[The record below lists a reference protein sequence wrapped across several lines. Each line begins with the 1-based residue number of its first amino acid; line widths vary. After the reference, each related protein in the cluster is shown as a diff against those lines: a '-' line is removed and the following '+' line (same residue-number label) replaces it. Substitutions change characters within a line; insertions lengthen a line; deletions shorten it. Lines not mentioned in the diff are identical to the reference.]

1 MSYLMP
7 VYKSRDPAI
16 TQRPPST
23 SLLAIDSEDR
33 FTDYSGARAV
43 SRVGYN
49 VLNATPYNFTISKAE
64 SLLNG
69 FLTRLAVT
77 EINMPWAIPNINIK
91 TNTIQWS
98 AQVGSAPVTTGVITL
113 YTGFY
118 TPSQLAAA
126 FQTAVRFATG
136 INTFTITYGNT
147 LSAQGNTP
155 SFAYR
160 TGTPGTDIA
169 FAPMPYNTTVY
180 PYNSNTKQLFDLLGF
195 INASNSI
202 LAEFAI
208 QNRFTFCQSFRYVDV
223 VANVLTY
230 NQSLKDTMS
239 QAIARDSLCRIYLGD
254 ANLPGNVDPSAPGF
268 CPPGCAP
275 FTIYRNFATPKQI
288 QWLGNQPVPGKL
300 EFQVYD
306 DTGDLLSNAIG
317 ADGEYLD
324 WSMTLLVSEN

>member
-1 MSYLMP
+1 MP
-7 VYKSRDPAI
+7 VYKASDPAI
-16 TQRPPST
+16 TQRPPS
-23 SLLAIDSEDR
+23 SALLAIDSEDR
-33 FTDYSGARAV
+33 FSDYTVSRAV
-43 SRVGYN
+43 LRAGYN
-49 VLNATPYNFTISKAE
+49 DLNATPYNFTIVKAE

-77 EINMPWAIPNINIK
+77 EINMPWAIPNINVK

-98 AQVGSAPVTTGVITL
+98 AQVGAAPVTTGVITL

-126 FQTAVRFATG
+126 LQAAVRAAVG
-136 INTFTITYGNT
+136 GVATFTMTYGNT

-155 SFAYR
+155 SFAYA
-160 TGTPGTDIA
+160 TNTPGTDIA
-169 FAPMPYNTTVY
+169 FAPMPYNTAAY

-195 INASNSI
+195 SNAANSI

-208 QNRFTFCQSFRYVDV
+208 QNRFTFCQSFRYVDIV
-223 VANVLTY
+223 CPQLTY
-230 NQSLKDTMS
+230 NQALKDTMS
-239 QAIARDSLCRIYLGD
+239 QKIARDSLCRIYLGD
-254 ANLPGNVDPSAPGF
+254 ALIPGALDCSTADF

-300 EFQVYD
+300 EIQVYD
-306 DTGDLLSNAIG
+306 DAGDLLSNTIG